1 MAGTMPPDDRN
12 GLDAA
17 PSRAGIAAPAAVTPP
32 AIVPPYVPGAG
43 RGQGLA
49 PWQRRNWRVGLL
61 IWWRETDRVL
71 LLLILALMGLGAVA
85 VAAASPAS
93 ARRLSTA
100 AVKIDD
106 LHFFMLHLR
115 WQFFGLIAMFAAS
128 QLSREQARR
137 FGILL
142 GGAMLVALLLV
153 PIIGT
158 NVNGAKRWLN
168 LGFSLQPS
176 EFMKPAFAIMLA
188 WILSWRGRDAHLPV
202 MWICTALM
210 ALMAVL
216 LMAQPDFGSTVLFGI
231 VWFVLMFLAGL
242 SLRWVAAVGAL
253 SVVVVAAA
261 YVFYA
266 NARHRIDAFLSGGTA
281 FDQVDLARHT
291 LVSGGWT
298 GTGLW
303 LGTKKLGL
311 PEAHTDYIFSV
322 IGEEFGLLFCGV
334 IVALYAIIVARVVWR
349 LIGEDDLFTVLAAT
363 GLVAQLGGQAFINI
377 LVNLQ
382 LFPSKGMTLPL
393 ISYGGSSTLALCL
406 GVGFLLAIT
415 RRNPYLGR
423 DPYSRPAPRL
433 SISSLPAPLHQVLQ
447 RVLAR

>member
-1 MAGTMPPDDRN
+1 MA
-12 GLDAA
+12 AA
-17 PSRAGIAAPAAVTPP
+17 PVSAPPVPP
-32 AIVPPYVPGAG
+32 AGSTAALPQPYVPGMV
-43 RGQGLA
+43 RGAEGGTPRPRA
-49 PWQRRNWRVGLL
+49 SRRAALG
-61 IWWRETDRVL
+61 IWWREIDRVL
-71 LLLILALMGLGAVA
+71 LGCILTLMAIGTLAVM
-85 VAAASPAS
+85 AASPAS

-100 AVKIDD
+100 TVKLDD
-106 LHFFMLHLR
+106 MRFFYPHLLWQAGGLVAML
-115 WQFFGLIAMFAAS
+115 GAAM
-128 QLSREQARR
+128 LSRKWARR
-137 FGILL
+137 AGILL
-142 GGAMLVALLLV
+142 GAAMLVALMLV
-153 PIIGT
+153 PVIGT
-158 NVNGAKRWLN
+158 NVNGARRWLN
-168 LGFSLQPS
+168 LGVSLQPS

-188 WILSWRGRDAHLPV
+188 WILSWGQRDPRLPV
-202 MWICTALM
+202 LWICFWITVLIVA
-210 ALMAVL
+210 L
-216 LMAQPDFGSTVLFGI
+216 LMAQPDFGSSVLFFS
-231 VWFVLMFLAGL
+231 VAAVLLLLAGL
-242 SLRWVAAVGAL
+242 PGRLVAAGCAAVPI
-253 SVVVVAAA
+253 SVLAA
-261 YVFYA
+261 YELYP
-266 NARHRIDAFLSGGTA
+266 NARHRIDAFLGGGTA
-281 FDQVDLARHT
+281 FDQVDLAKHT
-291 LVSGGWT
+291 LLGGGWT

-303 LGTKKLGL
+303 LGTRKLAL

-433 SISSLPAPLHQVLQ
+433 SIASLPAPLHQVLQ